1 MVAIVIVSH
10 SLRLAQGIEEL
21 ALQMSG
27 GDVPLAIAAG
37 IDDPQNPIGTDA
49 IAIMSAIES
58 VWSPDGVLVL
68 MDMGSALLSTEMA
81 LELLSEEQRS
91 AIYLLAAPVVE
102 GAMSAV
108 TSAAAG
114 LSVTEIIAEVDL
126 ALCAKQQQLMPSSTA
141 GEVIPA
147 ISPVNHCDEW
157 QTFCWTIRN
166 PHGIHAR
173 PAASILKV
181 SAQYSANIIVIKGD
195 KRASTRSLNE
205 LAMLGVR
212 CGDEIIFQAEGTDA
226 SDALKAIETLAK
238 NHFGEAHLLA
248 SSEIP
253 LTETPVVSAPVDG
266 AISGLSV
273 QNGIAIGPVKWFTCE
288 RPEITQRTVDSP
300 QEELSRIESAI
311 DIVVCELADKA
322 AGPEGDIFAAHKMM
336 LEDPEITRQL
346 QQRLAKGKQA
356 EFAWL
361 EVMQALAEQYCQ
373 AETLYLREREADIR
387 DLTRQVLNQ
396 LCGVS
401 EQHFITTAPCIL
413 LANDLLPSQITS
425 LNKAHIL
432 GICLHNGGT
441 TSHTAIL
448 ARAMVIPAIAKA
460 AITPQNVRDNDTVI
474 LDGETGRLWLQPD
487 EVTRLDLLQRAEAWR
502 QQRDRQLADAMLPAV
517 TQGGRNISV
526 LANIGDLQDIDAAL
540 SHGAEGVGLLRTE
553 FLFHESATLPDEE
566 EQFRVYCSVA
576 RVFGDK
582 PVTIRTLDIGGD
594 KPLPSY
600 PLPTEDNPFLGLRG
614 IRLCLAHPQI
624 FIPQLR
630 ALIRAGKEYP
640 TLQIMLPMVSTL
652 EEVRT
657 VKTLIHAQAKLL
669 GLTAENLP
677 ALGIMIEVPAAVMI
691 ADKLASEVDFFSI
704 GTNDLTQ
711 YIMAADRGNSTVA
724 KLVDYCNDAVINAI
738 AMVCQA
744 GRNNEIPVSM
754 CGEMAGDIQQTAR
767 LLTMGIDKLS
777 ASPSRLPALKAAIRT
792 SH

>member
-448 ARAMVIPAIAKA
+448 ARAMGIPAIAKA

-487 EVTRLDLLQRAEAWR
+487 EVTRLDLLQRAEAWW

>member
-27 GDVPLAIAAG
+27 GDVPLTIAAG

-448 ARAMVIPAIAKA
+448 ARAMGIPAIAKA